1 MKAWPQALFAPRRV
15 AVVGA
20 SAASGK
26 MGNLFMCNLTAA
38 APGRLH
44 EVVAIH
50 PSAREILD
58 CPAYPSLVAVPDPVD
73 LAVVVTSSES
83 VPATIA
89 DCVAAG
95 VPAVVVITGGFA
107 ETGKEGRVLQ
117 ERSRAFAREGGVRLV
132 GPNCFGVINVHA
144 GLNASLSMGLP
155 QAGGVSLVTQS
166 GAYGM
171 AAFSRSLEDGI
182 GFAKVLA
189 PGNTADL
196 DEIDVLDFLGDD
208 PETRVVAMLL
218 ESVSDGR
225 RLFEAAARVAAIK
238 PVVVLKTRRG
248 AGAKRAAASHTAA
261 LADDTALT
269 LAALRQAGVRVVSDG
284 LTLLDVA
291 FALDRQPQMRGRR
304 VAVITNSGGTGLEL
318 ADLLEEK
325 GLEVPE
331 FSVGLRSVIHKLLP
345 AHGSDANPVDVTTD
359 WSRFPAMYGDMLEA
373 LMHSSEVD
381 AVVPVLLQRSALMP
395 EVTQRLI
402 DIVTKAQESNASIPV
417 HVCWMASAAGEENR
431 RRLLQ
436 AGIPCHPGA
445 ARTATN
451 LALTQTQV
459 THPSPPAD
467 SVPPIAA
474 PTRVNADGRVAA
486 KDVLPMLRAAGFP
499 LAPWAIVIKANEAG
513 AAAVRL
519 GFPVVLKAA
528 RDDIVHKTESGAVVL
543 GLQNSEVVVA
553 ACNNLIARLGPGPF
567 LVQRQVPRGTEL
579 LIGGFRDKTFGPV
592 IMVGFGGV
600 LAEAL
605 ADVAM
610 RLAPIPPSEALGM
623 LGELRGRR
631 LLDGYRG
638 SPPIDQHALA
648 ELISRVSRWFA
659 AAPWMSEF
667 DANPVIANATG
678 FAIVDARIRG
688 EPKGS
693 RVWGVLEDVLSYLP
707 MSFFT

>member
-20 SAASGK
+20 SAAPGK
-26 MGNLFMCNLTAA
+26 MGNLFMRNLTAG
-38 APGRLH
+38 APGQLH

-58 CPAYPSLVAVPDPVD
+58 CPAYPSLRAVPDPVD
-73 LAVVVTSSES
+73 LAVIVTSSES
-83 VPATIA
+83 VPATIE

-107 ETGKEGRVLQ
+107 ETGEKGRALQ
-117 ERSRAFAREGGVRLV
+117 DRAHVIAREGGVRLV

-144 GLNASLSMGLP
+144 GLNASLGMGLP
-155 QAGGVSLVTQS
+155 QTGGVSLITQS

-189 PGNTADL
+189 PGNKVDL

-225 RLFEAAARVAAIK
+225 RLFEVAARVAAIK
-238 PVVVLKTRRG
+238 PVVVLKTGRG

-261 LADDTALT
+261 LADDSALT

-284 LTLLDVA
+284 LTLLDAA

-304 VAVITNSGGTGLEL
+304 VAVITNSGGTGVEL
-318 ADLLEEK
+318 ADLLEEQ

-331 FSVGLRSVIHKLLP
+331 FSAGLRSVIHKVLP

-359 WSRFPAMYGDMLEA
+359 WSRFPAMYGDTLEA

-402 DIVTKAQESNASIPV
+402 DVVTKARKSNASMPV
-417 HVCWMASAAGEENR
+417 HVCWVAPTAGEENR
-431 RRLLQ
+431 RLLLQ
-436 AGIPCHPGA
+436 AGIPCHSWA

-451 LALTQTQV
+451 LALTRTQA
-459 THPSPPAD
+459 THPCSPAVSSPL
-467 SVPPIAA
+467 IAA
-474 PTRVNADGRVAA
+474 PARVSADGWVAA
-486 KDVLPMLRAAGFP
+486 KDVLPMLEDAGLP
-499 LAPWAIVIKANEAG
+499 LAPWAIVNKAGEAG
-513 AAAVRL
+513 AAAGRL

-543 GLQNSEVVVA
+543 GLQDSVGVVA
-553 ACNNLIARLGPGPF
+553 ACNDLIARLGPGPF
-567 LVQRQVPRGTEL
+567 LVQRQVSRGTEL
-579 LIGGFRDKTFGPV
+579 LIGGFRDKAFGPV
-592 IMVGFGGV
+592 IMVGFGGILV
-600 LAEAL
+600 EAL

-638 SPPIDQHALA
+638 SPPIDQNALA

-659 AAPWMSEF
+659 AAPWMLEF
-667 DANPVIANATG
+667 DANPVIADATG
-678 FAIVDARIRG
+678 FTIVDARIRG
-688 EPKGS
+688 EAS
-693 RVWGVLEDVLSYLP
+693 RFLGEFEKTTSFLP
-707 MSFFT
+707 MSFFA